1 MNEVSHDFLTQNSK
15 LKSNATRTLWVIII
29 SFLTM
34 VVEIAYGMITGSMA
48 LLADGWHMAS
58 HVLAL
63 MVTYL
68 AYRLACHPKWASKFN
83 FGGGKIIPLGG
94 YTSSLILLIVA
105 VTMAYES
112 FERWMDPKPILFNEA
127 IFVCLIGLLV
137 NFLCAFILRGHD
149 HMHSHGCGHNHGGH
163 SHGHDHSHEKNDPV
177 KGKHAFINVSGKS
190 EQKHDHHVDHNM
202 RGAYMHVLA
211 DALTSIA
218 ALVALI
224 LGKLYGWNFLDPL
237 IGGIASLIILKWA
250 IGLIK
255 DTGWE
260 LMDGHAQGTDYDKVK
275 ARIESEGVQ
284 ILDLHIWKI
293 APGTLA
299 CELVVISKHTKGL
312 AHFKKILS
320 DFQIS
325 HVVVEERLD

>member
-15 LKSNATRTLWVIII
+15 LKSNATRTMWVIVI

-34 VVEIAYGMITGSMA
+34 VMEIAYGMITGSMA

-63 MVTYL
+63 MVTYT
-68 AYRLACHPKWASKFN
+68 AYRLACHPKWANNFN

-94 YTSSLILLIVA
+94 YTSSLILLVVA
-105 VTMAYES
+105 ITMAYES
-112 FERWMDPKPILFNEA
+112 FERWLDPKPILFNEA

-149 HMHSHGCGHNHGGH
+149 HMHSHGCGHDHGHNHNHSNEKKHSFIEVSSDKPH
-163 SHGHDHSHEKNDPV
+163 SH
-177 KGKHAFINVSGKS
+177 A
-190 EQKHDHHVDHNM
+190 HHVDHNM

-218 ALVALI
+218 ALIALV
-224 LGKLYGWNFLDPL
+224 LGKIYGWNFLDPL
-237 IGGIASLIILKWA
+237 IGGIASLVILKWA

-260 LMDGHAQGTDYDKVK
+260 LMDGHAKGTDYDKVK
-275 ARIESEGVQ
+275 ARIESEGAQ

-299 CELVVISKHTKGL
+299 CELVVVSKQTKGL

-320 DFQIS
+320 DFHID
-325 HVVVEERLD
+325 HVVVEERLH

>member
-15 LKSNATRTLWVIII
+15 LKSNANRTLWVIVI
-29 SFLTM
+29 SFVTM
-34 VVEIAYGMITGSMA
+34 VVEITFGLITGSMA

-68 AYRLACHPKWASKFN
+68 AYRLACHPKWADKFN

-112 FERWMDPKPILFNEA
+112 FERWMNPQPILFNEA
-127 IFVCLIGLLV
+127 IFVCIIGLLV

-149 HMHSHGCGHNHGGH
+149 HMHAHDCGHDHGH
-163 SHGHDHSHEKNDPV
+163 SHSHDTKP
-177 KGKHAFINVSGKS
+177 

-224 LGKLYGWNFLDPL
+224 LGKWQGWDFLDPL

-260 LMDGHAQGTDYDKVK
+260 LMDGHARGTDYDKVK

-293 APGTLA
+293 APGILA
-299 CELVVISKHTKGL
+299 GELVVVSKQAKGI

-320 DFQIS
+320 EFQIS
-325 HVVVEERLD
+325 HVVVEERLA

>member
-1 MNEVSHDFLTQNSK
+1 MNEVSHDFLTQNTK
-15 LKSNATRTLWVIII
+15 LKSNATRTLWVIVI
-29 SFLTM
+29 SFVTM
-34 VVEIAYGMITGSMA
+34 VVEIAFGVITGSMA

-68 AYRLACHPKWASKFN
+68 AYRLACHPKWADKFN

-127 IFVCLIGLLV
+127 IFVCLLGLLV

-149 HMHSHGCGHNHGGH
+149 HMHAHGCSHDHGDQHNHEDQ
-163 SHGHDHSHEKNDPV
+163 HGH
-177 KGKHAFINVSGKS
+177 KHALISGVGKAAH
-190 EQKHDHHVDHNM
+190 KHDHHIDHNM

-218 ALVALI
+218 ALIALI
-224 LGKLYGWNFLDPL
+224 LGKLYGWDFLDPL
-237 IGGIASLIILKWA
+237 IGGIASLVILKWA

-260 LMDGHAQGTDYDKVK
+260 LMDGHAQGTDYNKVK

-299 CELVVISKHTKGL
+299 CELVVVSKQTKGL

-325 HVVVEERLD
+325 HVVVEERLG